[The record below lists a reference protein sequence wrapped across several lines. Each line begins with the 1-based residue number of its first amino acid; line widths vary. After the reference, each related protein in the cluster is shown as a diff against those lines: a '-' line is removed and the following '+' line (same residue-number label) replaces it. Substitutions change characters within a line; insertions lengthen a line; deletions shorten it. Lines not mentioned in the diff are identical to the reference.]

1 MDNFKVIYR
10 ILKHLEASMDNV
22 YTDTKAISHTALN
35 ITYER
40 WETLLIELQLNGY
53 IRGLVIEQSMSESR
67 AHLIEPIQPAITLKG
82 LEYLADNTIMKRVGN
97 ALRGIKDTIP
107 GM

>member
-22 YTDTKAISHTALN
+22 YTDMKTISHTALN

-53 IRGLVIEQSMSESR
+53 IRGLVFEQTMSDNK
-67 AHLIEPIQPAITLKG
+67 AHLIEPIQPEITLKG

-97 ALRGIKDTIP
+97 TLRGLKDTIP